1 MKNWKDYLAQLLGI
15 VIGVI
20 VLAATYNMFLIPN
33 KIAAGGISGL
43 GVILFHLF
51 GVPVGLTVL
60 LANVPLFFLAWIFFG
75 WKFVANALVG
85 SLLFP
90 VMLEFFSFLPLIT
103 GDLLLASIFGGIGTG
118 FGLGVVFRSRGST
131 GGTALAAQL
140 INHFLG
146 VTTGQALI
154 GADLLIVIAAG
165 FLFNVEVA
173 LFALLSI
180 FVSSKFIDFVQEGF
194 NFSKAAII
202 ITDKKEEIATKIMD
216 DLGRG
221 VTLLEG
227 RGAYTGAEKGIVFC
241 IVSQL
246 QISRLKDV
254 VRAIDPSAFVIVS
267 NVAEVLGEGFQVI

>member
-1 MKNWKDYLAQLLGI
+1 
-15 VIGVI
+15 
-20 VLAATYNMFLIPN
+20 
-33 KIAAGGISGL
+33 
-43 GVILFHLF
+43 
-51 GVPVGLTVL
+51 
-60 LANVPLFFLAWIFFG
+60 
-75 WKFVANALVG
+75 
-85 SLLFP
+85 
-90 VMLEFFSFLPLIT
+90 MLEFFSFLPLIT
-103 GDLLLASIFGGIGTG
+103 GYLSLASTFRGIGTG